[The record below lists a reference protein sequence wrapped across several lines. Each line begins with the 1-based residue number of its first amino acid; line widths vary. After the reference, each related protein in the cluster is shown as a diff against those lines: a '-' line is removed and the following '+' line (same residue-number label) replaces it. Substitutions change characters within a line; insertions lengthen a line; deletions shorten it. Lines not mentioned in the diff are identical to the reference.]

1 MNADFAANELIRCYI
16 DSPHPSYKVS
26 HYFQIYAELFAHL
39 RGTEC
44 TFIEAGVLNGGS
56 LFMWRDWLG
65 EKARIIGVDLNPEAK
80 RWESDGFEI
89 YIGDQ
94 GDPNFWQD
102 VYAKVGRF
110 DALLDDGGHQSF
122 QQIVTLTEALKAAQG
137 PCVIAIEDT
146 ITSFMSEFAAHRQ
159 HSFLAYAKASTDVLL
174 AKTAH
179 FYPKDFPTIRS
190 PDIVAQ
196 FSSVYAVNFYTGMVA
211 YRVNPALTQ
220 TPNLIWNRP
229 PADAASDF
237 RYAGTDSA
245 RVQWPD
251 PFTDQS
257 VLVAGGVR

>member
-1 MNADFAANELIRCYI
+1 MNADFAA
-16 DSPHPSYKVS
+16 
-26 HYFQIYAELFAHL
+26 
-39 RGTEC
+39 
-44 TFIEAGVLNGGS
+44 
-56 LFMWRDWLG
+56 
-65 EKARIIGVDLNPEAK
+65 
-80 RWESDGFEI
+80 
-89 YIGDQ
+89 
-94 GDPNFWQD
+94 
-102 VYAKVGRF
+102 

-174 AKTAH
+174 AKKAH

-257 VLVAGGVR
+257 VLVAGPNLNYDALQPPKRCTA